1 MQKRLFAVGK
11 RIAFLLGIGVIYYL
25 LNTLAGFE
33 IPCLFNKVTGYLC
46 PACGITRMVKAAA
59 RLDFA
64 AAYSYNKALFLS
76 WPLAAIPLA
85 YGEVQY
91 IRTGKRD
98 MGRWEVLL
106 WAEIALLLISGIVRN
121 II

>member
-1 MQKRLFAVGK
+1 MQKRLVAAIG
-11 RIAFLLGIGVIYYL
+11 RLLFLLGIGIAYFL

-64 AAYSYNKALFLS
+64 AAYSYNKLLFVT
-76 WPLAAIPLA
+76 WPLAAIPLVQ
-85 YGEVQY
+85 GEVQY
-91 IRTGKRD
+91 IRSGKWD
-98 MGRWEVLL
+98 MGRWEILL
-106 WAEIALLLISGIVRN
+106 WIEIGLLLLFGIIRN
-121 II
+121 IT